1 MLGSSQMKGGGETG
15 KKPPIEDPNGED
27 PRQPASEEEQ
37 AQYQAYVEAG
47 LEVIMTEDGRP
58 EDWVLGLLRGEYD
71 ANAEQRFA
79 EADPPLRPLD
89 QAPIDPLAVAAV
101 SVLLEIEDIAGQ
113 GGAEL
118 ADEIVYN
125 GGSEIMSV
133 LAEASEAAGVY
144 DYNESDLEVAFYR
157 AVDLYRITSNRIDP
171 ENLKKEF
178 GAFVAAEQGGGET
191 TPPGQAQGDA
201 QAAAAA
207 GRV

>member
-1 MLGSSQMKGGGETG
+1 MLGSAQMSGGAEPA
-15 KKPPIEDPNGED
+15 KKPPIEDPNGDD

-37 AQYQAYVEAG
+37 AAYQAYVEAG
-47 LEVIMTEDGRP
+47 IEVIMTEDGQP

-71 ANAEQRFA
+71 ENAQKRFA
-79 EADPPLRPLD
+79 KADPPLRPLD
-89 QAPIDPLAVAAV
+89 KAPVDALAVATI

-125 GGSEIMSV
+125 GGAEIMSV
-133 LAEASEAAGVY
+133 MAEASEAAGIH
-144 DYNESDLEVAFYR
+144 DYSEDDLEVAFYR
-157 AVDLYRITSNRIDP
+157 AVDLYRITSSRIDP

-201 QAAAAA
+201 QAAAAT
-207 GRV
+207 GGV

>member
-1 MLGSSQMKGGGETG
+1 MLGSAQMNGGGEPA

-47 LEVIMTEDGRP
+47 LEVVMTEDGKP

-71 ANAEQRFA
+71 DNAQKRFA

-89 QAPIDPLAVAAV
+89 QAPIDPLAVTAV

-118 ADEIVYN
+118 ADEIRFN
-125 GGSEIMSV
+125 GGAEIMSV
-133 LAEASEAAGVY
+133 LAEASEAAGIH
-144 DYNESDLEVAFYR
+144 DYSEDDLEVAFYR
-157 AVDLYRITSNRIDP
+157 AVDLYRITSNLVDP
-171 ENLKKEF
+171 ENLKREF
-178 GAFVAAEQGGGET
+178 GAFVAAEQGGGAT
-191 TPPGQAQGDA
+191 TPPGQAQGNA
-201 QAAAAA
+201 QA
-207 GRV
+207 GGG